1 MPDLTVMVPPVL
13 EHNFGGTPFTLGIEE
28 ELMICDADSLELAQA
43 IDVILGDL
51 PEDIPGEVKPEL
63 MQSVLEVATRPC
75 GDIAEAADQLR
86 QLRRTV
92 REVAARNGLAIGA
105 AGTHPS
111 ALYADQLIVDHP
123 RYKELAAE
131 LRWIAEQELIFGT
144 HVHVGIDDPEKAIY
158 VADGMRG
165 FLPLLLGMST
175 NSPLWQGRTTG
186 MMSSRTPVFRAFP
199 RVGIPPYYGSWEI
212 YSHRVEQMMRG
223 GAIPDYTYLWWDVRP
238 HPNFGTVELRVFDQQ
253 TRIEHTIG
261 FAALAQALAHRL
273 ADEYDDGVPSI
284 EHPHELIDDN
294 KVRAALVGIEGR
306 LIDFD
311 HGHEVAAAEM
321 ALGVIED
328 LREHARELGC
338 EDELSEPR
346 RPGRARHRGAPPAQL
361 AGGPWRDRRADEGD
375 RCRHR
380 SGPALS
386 RQCPRQRPRPNRFP
400 RFRYDFRT
408 ELPGFCGVNYG
419 FRTKG

>member
-1 MPDLTVMVPPVL
+1 MPDLTVMVPTML

-75 GDIAEAADQLR
+75 GDIGEAADQLR

-105 AGTHPS
+105 GGTHPS
-111 ALYADQLIVDHP
+111 ALYADQKIVDHP

-144 HVHVGIDDPEKAIY
+144 HVHVGIDNPEKAVY

-199 RVGIPPYYGSWEI
+199 RVGIPPYYASWDV

-253 TRIEHTIG
+253 TRIDHTIG
-261 FAALAQALAHRL
+261 FAALSQALAHRL
-273 ADEYDDGVPSI
+273 AGEYDEGVPSI

-294 KVRAALVGIEGR
+294 KVRASLVGIEGK

-311 HGHEVAAAEM
+311 HGHEVDAAEM

-328 LREHARELGC
+328 LREHARALGC
-338 EDELSEPR
+338 ENELASLGDLVEHGTGAR
-346 RPGRARHRGAPPAQL
+346 RQL
-361 AGGPWRDRRADEGD
+361 NWLADHGETGGLMKEIVAATDPDQ
-375 RCRHR
+375 H
-380 SGPALS
+380 
-386 RQCPRQRPRPNRFP
+386 
-400 RFRYDFRT
+400 
-408 ELPGFCGVNYG
+408 
-419 FRTKG
+419 

>member
-199 RVGIPPYYGSWEI
+199 RVGIPPYYGSWDI

-253 TRIEHTIG
+253 TRIDHTIG
-261 FAALAQALAHRL
+261 FAALSQALAHRL

-284 EHPHELIDDN
+284 EHPHELVDDN
-294 KVRAALVGIEGR
+294 KVRASVVGIEGK

-338 EDELSEPR
+338 EDELASLADLVEHGTGARRQLNWLSDHGEIGGLMSEIV
-346 RPGRARHRGAPPAQL
+346 AA
-361 AGGPWRDRRADEGD
+361 ADPD
-375 RCRHR
+375 QH
-380 SGPALS
+380 
-386 RQCPRQRPRPNRFP
+386 
-400 RFRYDFRT
+400 
-408 ELPGFCGVNYG
+408 
-419 FRTKG
+419 